1 MFYHNRPDGSRASG
15 LRQNLHTPGE
25 FCDILYAIIRTTLDI
40 DDALMEA
47 LLARHPGASKRQAV
61 EAAIREYLAH
71 DSVQRLRALK
81 GNVDIKDLSGELR
94 RDRRL

>member
-1 MFYHNRPDGSRASG
+1 M
-15 LRQNLHTPGE
+15 
-25 FCDILYAIIRTTLDI
+25 RTTLDI

-61 EAAIREYLAH
+61 EAAIREHLAH

-81 GNVDIKDLSGELR
+81 GKVDIKDLSAELR